1 MRSLINGSKRSRIKG
16 SMRSRSIGSMCS
28 RINGSM
34 RSRSICVSGPNSIP
48 SGPSKFIIPSI
59 PGIMYLNRL
68 PSRMTSLAFP
78 AVTCTSRNRPPE

>member
-1 MRSLINGSKRSRIKG
+1 MGSMRSLINGSIRSRIK
-16 SMRSRSIGSMCS
+16 
-28 RINGSM
+28 GSM
-34 RSRSICVSGPNSIP
+34 RSRSICVSGPNSMP

-68 PSRMTSLAFP
+68 PSRVTSLAFP